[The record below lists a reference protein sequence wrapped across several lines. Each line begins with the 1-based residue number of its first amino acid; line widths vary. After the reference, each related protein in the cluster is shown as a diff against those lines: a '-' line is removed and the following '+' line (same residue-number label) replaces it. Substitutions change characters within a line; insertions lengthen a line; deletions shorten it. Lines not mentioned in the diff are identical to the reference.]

1 MNGRQADNETEDTL
15 QTLLLG
21 ILGLQLLSCL
31 VGLSHWL
38 LLYIFWAIRPQITAY
53 RLYSF

>member
-1 MNGRQADNETEDTL
+1 MNGRQTEKETEDTL

-31 VGLSHWL
+31 VGWSHQL
-38 LLYIFWAIRPQITAY
+38 LLYIFWSIRPGD
-53 RLYSF
+53 

>member
-1 MNGRQADNETEDTL
+1 MNGRQTEKETEDTL

-31 VGLSHWL
+31 VGLPHRL
-38 LLYIFWAIRPQITAY
+38 LLYIFWAIRPGD
-53 RLYSF
+53 

>member
-1 MNGRQADNETEDTL
+1 MNGIDRPRRRYTEDTL

-31 VGLSHWL
+31 VGLSHL
-38 LLYIFWAIRPQITAY
+38 LVALDILGY
-53 RLYSF
+53 